1 LRRRWN
7 FYAVEGDVARRPE
20 PDRTRPNVNRVERDL
35 LDVIFLALLLFQIK
49 HFLFDF
55 AFQTTYQVRHK
66 GDYLHPA
73 GITHAGSHALGSI
86 PALLVLTQAPAVI
99 AGFAVFE
106 FLLHYHI
113 DWTKAQIDRRLQPSH
128 TSGLYWTIFGADQL
142 AHQLTYLGM
151 TYAVLAW
158 F

>member
-1 LRRRWN
+1 
-7 FYAVEGDVARRPE
+7 
-20 PDRTRPNVNRVERDL
+20 

-66 GDYLHPA
+66 GEYLHPA

-86 PALLVLTQAPAVI
+86 PALWVLTHVPLLI

-113 DWTKAQIDRRLQPSH
+113 DWTKAQIDHRLKPSH
-128 TSGLYWTIFGADQL
+128 TSSLYWTIFGADQL

-151 TYAVLAW
+151 TYALLR
-158 F
+158 FF